1 MRKIGQQNR
10 NELSTKLENLIK
22 CDIPSFEILTVR
34 QETELRYVPEQLL
47 IRDRETSKLIFYENI
62 LLLFVPAV

>member
-10 NELSTKLENLIK
+10 NELSTKVRKSKEK
-22 CDIPSFEILTVR
+22 CDSPSLKILTVR

-47 IRDRETSKLIFYENI
+47 IRDRETSKLIF
-62 LLLFVPAV
+62 L